1 MKNVKKKKMSNIP
14 AKLSFI
20 YMPDITIFATVK
32 TIKKAS
38 I

>member
-1 MKNVKKKKMSNIP
+1 MKNVKREKMSNIP

-20 YMPDITIFATVK
+20 YMPDITIVATVK
-32 TIKKAS
+32 TIKKES